1 MVEKLLV
8 VLAGFNSITRIVDI
22 PRVYSCCL
30 FGLDITSIV
39 GFKSLLNLWGIKS
52 GQMVICQMGLGV
64 LLLVL
69 LLKVSCN
76 VGDAPNTSCLF
87 VMRQTKIYAGNW
99 ESKNICQ

>member
-1 MVEKLLV
+1 
-8 VLAGFNSITRIVDI
+8 
-22 PRVYSCCL
+22 
-30 FGLDITSIV
+30 
-39 GFKSLLNLWGIKS
+39 
-52 GQMVICQMGLGV
+52 MGLGV